1 MISTILS
8 INSITNQH
16 VVHFVIHMTKD
27 NNTSRY
33 KNVIFQEKAKL
44 VLCRNP
50 RKLWTRSPKT
60 QYAWL
65 LTVLCR
71 GKITEDGLF
80 MTPWELFPSG
90 LWLGVEQ
97 TSTHVFSVC
106 LKLSHLLRRF
116 RHRTPPFVY
125 SIRNFLWR
133 LLQASLLTGRKSFF

>member
-1 MISTILS
+1 MFFSKKKLNLVCVET
-8 INSITNQH
+8 T
-16 VVHFVIHMTKD
+16 
-27 NNTSRY
+27 TSFGPGR
-33 KNVIFQEKAKL
+33 L
-44 VLCRNP
+44 H
-50 RKLWTRSPKT
+50 KT

-71 GKITEDGLF
+71 GKITEGGLF
-80 MTPWELFPSG
+80 MTPLEFFPTG

-125 SIRNFLWR
+125 SIRNFL
-133 LLQASLLTGRKSFF
+133 